1 MVVEK
6 VLEKNSLRQSKWL
19 EKCISFNSK
28 KQNYA
33 KYDFKRDFYKALKNS
48 LYGKQWKMLE
58 TDKVWNLI
66 PKKPISKIIRQQSL
80 LAFTGIHKP
89 YEIYVSYIVK
99 QNEVL
104 MDTPI

>member
-1 MVVEK
+1 
-6 VLEKNSLRQSKWL
+6 
-19 EKCISFNSK
+19 
-28 KQNYA
+28 
-33 KYDFKRDFYKALKNS
+33 
-48 LYGKQWKMLE
+48 MLE